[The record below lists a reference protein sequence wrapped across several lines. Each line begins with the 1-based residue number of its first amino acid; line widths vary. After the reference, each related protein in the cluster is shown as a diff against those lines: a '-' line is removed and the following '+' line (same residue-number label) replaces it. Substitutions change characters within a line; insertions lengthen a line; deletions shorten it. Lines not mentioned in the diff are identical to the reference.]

1 MKKSYKKSLGLI
13 LALVMLASTAMSC
26 GNRPEDEAQTNSD
39 VKTSSGAGDKDST
52 ATAESETEDPDA
64 YLYEA
69 LPKTDLSGRSF
80 NVLIPTHLE
89 SEYIAEL
96 TGNVLE
102 DSIYERNLTVEDA
115 LGVKLS
121 FISIAGLWDD
131 RTNFMTAITSSVM
144 AKDDAYQLVSGYAAY
159 ITSMASDGVLANWND
174 ISDVDFTKPWWNSNI
189 ADEMNIAGKL
199 YFVT

>member
-26 GNRPEDEAQTNSD
+26 GNRPEDETKPDNNVQST
-39 VKTSSGAGDKDST
+39 GAGDKEST

-102 DSIYERNLTVEDA
+102 DSIYERNLAV
-115 LGVKLS
+115 
-121 FISIAGLWDD
+121 
-131 RTNFMTAITSSVM
+131 
-144 AKDDAYQLVSGYAAY
+144 
-159 ITSMASDGVLANWND
+159 
-174 ISDVDFTKPWWNSNI
+174 
-189 ADEMNIAGKL
+189 
-199 YFVT
+199 